1 MAEKIRIGL
10 PESAFPFMPPASKF
24 LAYLGMSGGIAG
36 LVNKLSHRPEQPL
49 LIDPKT
55 VRKAVREGV
64 SPRSF
69 AQIKDLLDSVATP
82 EIYEY
87 INSSYLLP
95 WMETRQHQNGLSWL
109 FIARGEHLRIFK
121 DPRPETFTEQFIK
134 RRAEQ
139 EMELIQTGQEIRE
152 KKPSPEFFDQRLCEY
167 LIDFFKQHTEVEPA
181 LIDQGLHIWVSLK
194 SGAVQPHK
202 EQAGLLYG
210 LYTRLR
216 IDFYYQMLCNL
227 SLDLIQWLKESEG
240 IAGHEQWLIEN
251 SLFGDMVPAFD
262 GHSLTLPFEQLIDTW
277 RRNAAPDGGDLSWA
291 RIAQSLPNPQGVD
304 LEKQSSALGQTGDD
318 RKAAIG
324 KNKQSRLREWRQGT
338 RPKPDQLDRFVRS
351 LIPDESDASF
361 AIMRADIA
369 CIWGAFILDELAL
382 FEEYGL
388 IDAIHETLPAFELYP
403 SYWANFKAQAA
414 RIVAA

>member
-1 MAEKIRIGL
+1 
-10 PESAFPFMPPASKF
+10 
-24 LAYLGMSGGIAG
+24 
-36 LVNKLSHRPEQPL
+36 
-49 LIDPKT
+49 
-55 VRKAVREGV
+55 
-64 SPRSF
+64 
-69 AQIKDLLDSVATP
+69 
-82 EIYEY
+82 
-87 INSSYLLP
+87 
-95 WMETRQHQNGLSWL
+95 
-109 FIARGEHLRIFK
+109 
-121 DPRPETFTEQFIK
+121 
-134 RRAEQ
+134 
-139 EMELIQTGQEIRE
+139 
-152 KKPSPEFFDQRLCEY
+152 
-167 LIDFFKQHTEVEPA
+167 VEPA
-181 LIDQGLHIWVSLK
+181 LIDQGLQIWVSLK

-216 IDFYYQMLCNL
+216 IDFYYQILCNL

-304 LEKQSSALGQTGDD
+304 LEKQSPAPGQTGDD

-338 RPKPDQLDRFVRS
+338 RPKPDQLDKFVRS

-403 SYWANFKAQAA
+403 SYWADFKAQAA
-414 RIVAA
+414 RIVVA

>member
-82 EIYEY
+82 EINEY

-181 LIDQGLHIWVSLK
+181 LIDQGLQIWVSLK

>member
-181 LIDQGLHIWVSLK
+181 LIDQGLQIWVSLK